1 MHEIILEIIQRN
13 YNEFTGTNEA
23 ETCSASE
30 IASLV
35 RGFEEWKDN
44 MLFEDIL
51 SYWQSSNLY
60 NLWKEDR
67 DNTGDINYVFIG
79 EYTLDELFS
88 YWYQNVKSKNN

>member
-35 RGFEEWKDN
+35 RGFEEWKFDKVEAK
-44 MLFEDIL
+44 LEV
-51 SYWQSSNLY
+51 
-60 NLWKEDR
+60 
-67 DNTGDINYVFIG
+67 TGKGGYVTIGGVNYTVRENDMKFK
-79 EYTLDELFS
+79 TLDELFS
-88 YWYQNVKSKNN
+88 YWYTNVRKED

>member
-44 MLFEDIL
+44 MLFEDVL

-67 DNTGDINYVFIG
+67 DNTGTSGVAISETEPTDTSV
-79 EYTLDELFS
+79 
-88 YWYQNVKSKNN
+88 NV